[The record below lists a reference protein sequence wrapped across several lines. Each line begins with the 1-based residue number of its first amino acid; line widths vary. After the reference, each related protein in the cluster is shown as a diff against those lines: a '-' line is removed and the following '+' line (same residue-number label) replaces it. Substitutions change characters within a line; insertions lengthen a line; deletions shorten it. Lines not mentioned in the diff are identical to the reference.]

1 MTTSRGDHLGIGV
14 ELRDARLARGVT
26 IDDAQRATRISRRYL
41 EALEAEDFAALPAP
55 VFARGFLRSY
65 AQFLGIDPTELVSRF
80 PGEPRP
86 AAALPDVSQFSDAPR
101 RRIGQR
107 DHTSGLDEALVS
119 EERLEPIPEIDTA
132 SPNVRLGPW
141 LVGGFVVLAVLAGV
155 VAIVTIGDDAD
166 PIRTPTT
173 TTPGV
178 PDGPAASEG
187 QTEVVAVS
195 PTIRL
200 DFMPELTD
208 RTVSDAIVVLRRSG
222 LPFVIVEIFD
232 PNTPVGAVLDQTPV
246 PGVSLDTG
254 TSVTLVV
261 SRGAQITEP
270 APISAE
276 DGAALDA
283 VPSDGPDTVAADQA
297 AETP

>member
-1 MTTSRGDHLGIGV
+1 MTANRGDHLGIGM

-65 AQFLGIDPTELVSRF
+65 AQFLGIDPTELVLRF

-86 AAALPDVSQFSDAPR
+86 ADALPDVSQFDDAPR
-101 RRIGQR
+101 RRITQR
-107 DHTSGLDEALVS
+107 DRTGALDEALAS
-119 EERLEPIPEIDTA
+119 EERLDPIPEIDTA
-132 SPNVRLGPW
+132 SPSVRLGPW
-141 LVGGFVVLAVLAGV
+141 LVAGFVVLAVLAGV
-155 VAIVTIGDDAD
+155 VAIVTIGDDAE
-166 PIRTPTT
+166 PIGQTTT

-178 PDGPAASEG
+178 PSGPAEG
-187 QTEVVAVS
+187 ELQTEVVAA
-195 PTIRL
+195 PTILL

-232 PNTPVGAVLDQTPV
+232 PNSPIGAVIDQTPEPSV
-246 PGVSLDTG
+246 ALDTG
-254 TSVTLVV
+254 TAVTLVV
-261 SRGAQITEP
+261 SRGPQVSEA
-270 APISAE
+270 APSTSGDATDSA
-276 DGAALDA
+276 AASEDA
-283 VPSDGPDTVAADQA
+283 VDDFATDPAEAA
-297 AETP
+297 P

>member
-1 MTTSRGDHLGIGV
+1 MTADRGGHLGIGV

-86 AAALPDVSQFSDAPR
+86 ADALPDVSQFSDAPR
-101 RRIGQR
+101 RRITGR
-107 DHTSGLDEALVS
+107 DRAGAGPEALMS
-119 EERLEPIPEIDTA
+119 EDRLDPIPEIDMA

-141 LVGGFVVLAVLAGV
+141 LVAGFVVLAVLAGV
-155 VAIVTIGDDAD
+155 VAIVTIGDNAD

-178 PDGPAASEG
+178 PAGPAAGEL
-187 QTEVVAVS
+187 QTEVVAAA
-195 PTIRL
+195 PTILL

-222 LPFVIVEIFD
+222 LPFVIVEIYD
-232 PNTPVGAVLDQTPV
+232 PNTPVGAVLDQTPA

-261 SRGAQITEP
+261 SRGRQITE
-270 APISAE
+270 APPTAPE
-276 DGAALDA
+276 DDAALDA
-283 VPSDGPDTVAADQA
+283 TSPDGTDEVATDP
-297 AETP
+297 AEATP